1 MEPVAGLHITSY
13 FETPSTHIKT
23 GPSHDTLGLIN
34 PEDFSKDGL
43 VRTPDAREHA
53 KRIIGAGGLRLD
65 FCPLPVL
72 LFGVTTL
79 RVT

>member
-1 MEPVAGLHITSY
+1 MASRD
-13 FETPSTHIKT
+13 IKT
-23 GPSHDTLGLIN
+23 GPNHDRGELID
-34 PEDFSKDGL
+34 PESFPNYGFIREQSD
-43 VRTPDAREHA
+43 REHP
-53 KRIIGAGGLRLD
+53 KRPIGSGGLRLD